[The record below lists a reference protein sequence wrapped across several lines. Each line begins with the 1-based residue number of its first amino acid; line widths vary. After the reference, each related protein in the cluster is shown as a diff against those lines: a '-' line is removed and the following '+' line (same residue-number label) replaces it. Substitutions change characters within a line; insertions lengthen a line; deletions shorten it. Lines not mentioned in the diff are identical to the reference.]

1 MLTLRYGRRS
11 CDGREHGAPRDGRGL

>member
-1 MLTLRYGRRS
+1 MLTLRNGCRS